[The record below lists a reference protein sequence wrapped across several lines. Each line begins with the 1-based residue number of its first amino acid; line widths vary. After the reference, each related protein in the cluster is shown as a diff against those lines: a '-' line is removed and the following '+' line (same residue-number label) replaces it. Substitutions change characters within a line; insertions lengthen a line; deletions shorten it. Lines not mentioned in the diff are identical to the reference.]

1 MRWQIGYQLPQ
12 EYISLLLH
20 IKSLPSNIRK
30 QLAKE
35 IIPKSDDSLASSLN
49 DTEYG
54 GIPLAKIMLT

>member
-12 EYISLLLH
+12 EYIPLLLH

-35 IIPKSDDSLASSLN
+35 IIPKNDDSLASSL
-49 DTEYG
+49 DTDYG
-54 GIPLAKIMLT
+54 GMLLGKVILT